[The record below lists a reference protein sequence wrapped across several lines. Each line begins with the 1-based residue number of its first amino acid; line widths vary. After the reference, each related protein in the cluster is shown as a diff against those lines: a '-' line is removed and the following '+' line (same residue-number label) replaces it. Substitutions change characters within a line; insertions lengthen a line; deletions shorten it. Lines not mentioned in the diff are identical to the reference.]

1 MKQILDEKEII
12 VLACIASSQ
21 GPIGSWYLVEKLEE
35 RDINI
40 SSATIGR
47 ILNHLEKLGYVEKEK
62 FKGRIITKQGI
73 EALEKA
79 RTIEKIN
86 YHKGE
91 LDKMISTKVLED
103 YIMVL
108 QARKA
113 IERETA
119 RLAAQNITEQEIQ
132 QIDAILLRQE
142 DRYKNKQS
150 IAEDDISFHKA
161 IAKASRNAVLD
172 SLYSI
177 ISTYG
182 QQSRLFEK
190 IRAQVKSPYMIS
202 HRDIFNAIKNHDEK
216 AAEQCMMQH
225 MENLIY
231 DVTVYWDEYNDH
243 IYKEH
248 FGGNDDGE

>member
-12 VLACIASSQ
+12 VLECIASSQ
-21 GPIGSWYLVEKLEE
+21 SPIGSWYLVEKLEE

-62 FKGRIITKQGI
+62 FKGRIITTQGI

-86 YHKGE
+86 YHKSE

-132 QIDAILLRQE
+132 QLDGILLRQE
-142 DRYKNKQS
+142 ERYKNKQS
-150 IAEDDISFHKA
+150 VAEDDISFHKA
-161 IAKASRNAVLD
+161 IAKASRNSVLD

-190 IRAQVKSPYMIS
+190 IRTQVKSPYMVS
-202 HRDIFNAIKNHDEK
+202 HRDIFNAIKNHDEE
-216 AAEQCMMQH
+216 AAEKSMMEH
-225 MENLIY
+225 MENLIH
-231 DVTVYWDEYNDH
+231 DVTVYWDENNDH
-243 IYKEH
+243 VYEED
-248 FGGNDDGE
+248 FRGMDNEE